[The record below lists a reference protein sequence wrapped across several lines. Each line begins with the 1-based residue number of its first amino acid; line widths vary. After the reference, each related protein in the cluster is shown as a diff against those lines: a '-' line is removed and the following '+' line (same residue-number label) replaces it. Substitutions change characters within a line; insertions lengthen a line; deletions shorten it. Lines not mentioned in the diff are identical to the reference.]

1 MVNTGGAQRHP
12 ADTERLMEFWSH
24 GSGAAKIQWEA
35 PGAFERC
42 KVELGK
48 YVSPGML
55 DGLCS
60 NLGLRATGARPG
72 SAAYNEAHGHKGSSH
87 G

>member
-1 MVNTGGAQRHP
+1 MVDTGGAQRHP
-12 ADTERLMEFWSH
+12 ADTERLLEYWSH
-24 GSGAAKIQWEA
+24 GVGAAKIQWES

-42 KVELGK
+42 QVELGK
-48 YVSPGML
+48 HVNPKMV

-72 SAAYNEAHGHKGSSH
+72 SAAYNEAHGAKKRQR
-87 G
+87 